1 MWYSFHKDFM
11 RIQMVIP
18 NYLKY
23 NETKNLLDFA

>member
-11 RIQMVIP
+11 RIQMVIL

-23 NETKNLLDFA
+23 NETKNLRDFA